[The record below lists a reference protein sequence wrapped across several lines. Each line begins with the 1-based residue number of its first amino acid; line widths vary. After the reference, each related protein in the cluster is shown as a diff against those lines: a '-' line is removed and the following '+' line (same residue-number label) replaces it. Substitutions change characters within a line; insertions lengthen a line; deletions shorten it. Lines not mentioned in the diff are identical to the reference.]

1 MFQMGIAAEAK
12 GMGLISCGVMVLLQ
26 QEELCV
32 LPRFLSGLRVVCW
45 AATAL
50 WPKVVKHLLIWRMSI
65 VPQQAGGKKYLLL
78 CPLSHVTCSFMTVLE
93 EQLPSVVTRSNYCL
107 SRRGMWKGFSDKCRL
122 RRNRSCSVGYGWDFW
137 QGMGSLCNC
146 CLSGV
151 VPERCL
157 IGACTELLVLEWTHE
172 YFV

>member
-1 MFQMGIAAEAK
+1 
-12 GMGLISCGVMVLLQ
+12 MGLISCGLMVLLQ

-32 LPRFLSGLRVVCW
+32 LPRFLSGLRVVC
-45 AATAL
+45 

-78 CPLSHVTCSFMTVLE
+78 CPLSHVTCSFTTALE

-107 SRRGMWKGFSDKCRL
+107 FRRGMWKGFSDKCRL